1 MSAWIIVR
9 EPNDGKPLSYIGP
22 FDSEEAANECG
33 ERIDE
38 QICDGAPWSA
48 LELEQPKPMT
58 QELSMRQIEI
68 LRDAVCAACN
78 EFEEGNGPMDR
89 TKAILDMLSNAAS
102 ITIVQGEPEPRWFI
116 WENPLPPLT
125 PIKRHDESANGD
137 YYFKPGEG
145 GWPIDATGRC
155 LPGRSVKE
163 RN

>member
-9 EPNDGKPLSYIGP
+9 EPNDGKPLRYCGP

-38 QICDGAPWSA
+38 QICDEATWSA
-48 LELEQPKPMT
+48 LELEQPKPVT

-68 LRDAVCAACN
+68 LREAICAAYN
-78 EFEEGNGPMDR
+78 EFEEGNGAMDR
-89 TKAILDMLSNAAS
+89 ILDMLWNAAS
-102 ITIVQGEPEPRWFI
+102 ITIVQGESEPRRFI

-125 PIKRHDESANGD
+125 PIKRRDESPNGD
-137 YYFKPGEG
+137 YYFKPGED
-145 GWPIDATGRC
+145 GWPIDATGRW